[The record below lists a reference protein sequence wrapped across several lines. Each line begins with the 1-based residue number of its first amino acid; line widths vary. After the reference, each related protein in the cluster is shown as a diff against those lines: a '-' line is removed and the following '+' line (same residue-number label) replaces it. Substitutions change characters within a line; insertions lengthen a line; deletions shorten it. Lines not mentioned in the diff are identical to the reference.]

1 MSFLDDAA
9 GKVGE
14 IADKASGLLDAA
26 TGGQAG
32 GATVAGDLKFVKAE
46 SLSDE
51 ESNTGGSASPS
62 PDGSDKPVTF
72 DFGIPTEFIHFGKVH
87 ADVGKVFAHKSH
99 KPDGAKI
106 PEGHAIMFRD
116 ALAREAILLFGFVS
130 SCKVAVKDVT
140 GNRGAIEEIGAMASN
155 LLGGSSKSSKPDPT
169 KLESFINKIKTEA
182 GKINVASIQYKDIH
196 ETGKQ
201 FHLIRGE
208 YYAFCQTLNE
218 YYLKAPKSEGIGA
231 IGDAIGSAAANIPGV
246 GKIIAV
252 VQRIAF
258 KMMDMYLATFLQL
271 RTNLESTIETSIS
284 ELSIQAIKGKY
295 KDHKP
300 VYSLWFK
307 KPEAAKTDDDDSSLP
322 DFVKPVTDKAADVK
336 KDAQDKLDDLYDFAG
351 AKSDPEPTPAT
362 PNIAKIF
369 AGLKSGN
376 PQADPKILS
385 ASDAI
390 FQGLNATLDDIG
402 GVPKFLKKIISEIN
416 EANLGLLEETLN
428 RLMAGELAGE
438 INSTALLESGRRH
451 LAKKIADLFGKFV
464 IGMITGGQEDVGLD
478 GGDMFGMKVEK
489 LSAKQLLAKQIDE
502 KLGKYIEPILQMAIG
517 DLAGQLEASRKV
529 AADQKAETMEVLL
542 GRLPWLI
549 SLMFRNTFFPMW
561 NLVAEEAFG
570 AVSPPLKSALKE
582 INSVFNKA
590 KDGVDSVS
598 EYKRRGEKLKDDA
611 EKLKDDVSDMN
622 VGTGSDGMKD
632 IDKIRG
638 DIDKGRGDAENETDE
653 GKARREE
660 REKAEQEKNAL
671 DDFYK
676 DNDKDKNFPISGRV
690 TDGEGV
696 KVEEEIPSVL
706 PDTDT

>member
-26 TGGQAG
+26 TGGQNPG
-32 GATVAGDLKFVKAE
+32 TKVAGDLKFVKAE

-51 ESNTGGSASPS
+51 EANTGGSASPS
-62 PDGSDKPVTF
+62 PDGSDKPVSF

-87 ADVGKVFAHKSH
+87 ADAGKEFAHKSY
-99 KPDGAKI
+99 KPDGTKI
-106 PEGHAIMFRD
+106 PEGHGIMFRD

-140 GNRGAIEEIGAMASN
+140 GNRGAIEELGAMASN
-155 LLGGSSKSSKPDPT
+155 LLGGGSKSSKPDPT
-169 KLESFINKIKTEA
+169 KLDSFIDKIKTEA

-201 FHLIRGE
+201 FHLTRGE
-208 YYAFCQTLNE
+208 YVAFCKELDE
-218 YYLKAPKSEGIGA
+218 YYLKPPKSEGIGA

-258 KMMDMYLATFLQL
+258 KMMDMYLATFLEL
-271 RTNLESTIETSIS
+271 RNSHENTIETSIS
-284 ELSIQAIKGKY
+284 ELSIQTLKGKF

-307 KPEAAKTDDDDSSLP
+307 KPEAADSGSDSSLP
-322 DFVKPVTDKAADVK
+322 AIVKPVTDKVADVK
-336 KDAQDKLDDLYDFAG
+336 SSAQDKLDDLYDFAG
-351 AKSDPEPTPAT
+351 AKSDPKPTPAT

-369 AGLKSGN
+369 AGLKSGD
-376 PQADPKILS
+376 PTADPKILS

-390 FQGLNATLDDIG
+390 FQGLDATLSDIG

-416 EANLGLLEETLN
+416 EANMGLLEETFN

-438 INSTALLESGRRH
+438 INSRALLESGRRH

-464 IGMITGGQEDVGLD
+464 IGMLTGGTEDVGLG

-502 KLGKYIEPILQMAIG
+502 KLGKYIEPILQLAIG
-517 DLAGQLEASRKV
+517 DLGGQLEASRKV
-529 AADQKAETMEVLL
+529 AVDEKAETMEVLL

-570 AVSPPLKSALKE
+570 AISPPLKSALKE
-582 INSVFNKA
+582 INSGLNKA
-590 KDGVDSVS
+590 KDGVDKVS
-598 EYKRRGEKLKDDA
+598 EYKRRGEKVKDDAEQLKDDA
-611 EKLKDDVSDMN
+611 SDMN

-632 IDKIRG
+632 INKIKS
-638 DIDKGRGDAENETDE
+638 DVDKGRSDAQNETDE

-660 REKAEQEKNAL
+660 REKAEQEKKAL
-671 DDFYK
+671 NDFYTDNNK
-676 DNDKDKNFPISGRV
+676 DNNFPILSRV
-690 TDGEGV
+690 ADGESV

-706 PDTDT
+706 SDVES